1 MNLCIKE
8 GDTDELKLRSFNL
21 ITPPETLKGENPNEK
36 FDIWSIGILIYY
48 MLFGEYPYEG
58 KRDMMII
65 KQIESDKKIK
75 KCEDKELQDLMS
87 KMLKKNVN
95 ERISWNEYFNHP
107 FFKKIFEIHQ
117 EKNAQENNIASSD
130 IKTNQVLFKEVQ
142 DILEISRNYC
152 NICLKNVSNNENEFK
167 NFVGDLKYIIN
178 YYEKIFK
185 KE

>member
-1 MNLCIKE
+1 
-8 GDTDELKLRSFNL
+8 
-21 ITPPETLKGENPNEK
+21 
-36 FDIWSIGILIYY
+36 

-75 KCEDKELQDLMS
+75 ECDDKELQDLMS

-117 EKNAQENNIASSD
+117 EKNDQKNYITASSF
-130 IKTNQVLFKEVQ
+130 KTNQVLFKEVQ
-142 DILEISRNYC
+142 GILELSKNYC
-152 NICLKNVSNNENEFK
+152 NLCRKFLPNNENELK
-167 NFVGDLKYIIN
+167 NFTQDLKYIIN
-178 YYEKIFK
+178 YYENNFK
-185 KE
+185 KV